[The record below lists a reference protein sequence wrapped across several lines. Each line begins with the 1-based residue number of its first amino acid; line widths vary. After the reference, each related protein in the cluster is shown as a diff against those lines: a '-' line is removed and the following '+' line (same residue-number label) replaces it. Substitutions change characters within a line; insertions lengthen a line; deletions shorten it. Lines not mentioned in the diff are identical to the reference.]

1 MEARAM
7 NIKVEHHGNPNG
19 LSWFVTA
26 AGIEAGPFTQVEAVA
41 EVAKI
46 MARMGDLAKPVRPA
60 WLYAQSCPNGQA
72 CTVHPRPADTY
83 LRSAEERAWVRQHGM
98 LAWGRPGDSVSVDR
112 DYAEMRRI
120 TGTADGDPVPAW
132 Y

>member
-1 MEARAM
+1 M

-26 AGIEAGPFTQVEAVA
+26 AGIEAGPFTQVEALA

-46 MARMGDLAKPVRPA
+46 MARMGDLAKPKRPA
-60 WLYAQSCPNGQA
+60 WLYEGHAHCTRAHCVQEVITCPARRLADDGYAYYGPKGECLTGAARDQAQ
-72 CTVHPRPADTY
+72 
-83 LRSAEERAWVRQHGM
+83 
-98 LAWGRPGDSVSVDR
+98 R
-112 DYAEMRRI
+112 DYAEMRRV
-120 TGTADGDPVPAW
+120 TGTCDGDPVPAW